1 MSQLR
6 EIFLIIMKE
15 MATLSPSVRWIFC
28 LKFML
33 NLCQLL
39 ADITKNKY
47 GGKFIVNTYSNKNM
61 YFIFKDRPRFA
72 HTFFKPL

>member
-15 MATLSPSVRWIFC
+15 TANLSPSVRWIFC

-47 GGKFIVNTYSNKNM
+47 
-61 YFIFKDRPRFA
+61 
-72 HTFFKPL
+72 